1 MTVFS
6 TYNLHRTETLLYN
19 CYRVQISSR
28 LLQLFRHRFITKCLL
43 HIYVKQYQLFVGF
56 KNLVSVSNRVLL
68 LTVGNKVWSND
79 TIPTLPLIFPN
90 TVYPTLDI
98 YTHQSFGCSFICG
111 SLSLGCRS
119 AKSWFNPSHIHPLS
133 TPPSPSL
140 SLTCPGSVK
149 GKVFVWEMA
158 VWRVKRMR
166 RTDTYYKHMQA
177 YMHTFTN
184 KHRHIL
190 REAAVWWTALAFGRR
205 HDKVVERSGRERRR
219 VAHWMERWRG
229 VKGIREGN
237 VKDQCHQDCGPVFV
251 SVATYH
257 SIVCLLRTRQCA
269 ERVWRGV
276 GWGLVRVRL
285 WISKGK
291 VGERGWGETHGS
303 AIYNIGGGV
312 RLGEGLCVFVCVCCI
327 QRTLL

>member
-1 MTVFS
+1 MLIHLRLALAGLPFS
-6 TYNLHRTETLLYN
+6 QIVIQPIPYSSSLHSS
-19 CYRVQISSR
+19 ISISVSDLSR
-28 LLQLFRHRFITKCLL
+28 LCEGKGFRVGDGCLKSEENETHRY
-43 HIYVKQYQLFVGF
+43 IY
-56 KNLVSVSNRVLL
+56 
-68 LTVGNKVWSND
+68 
-79 TIPTLPLIFPN
+79 
-90 TVYPTLDI
+90 
-98 YTHQSFGCSFICG
+98 
-111 SLSLGCRS
+111 
-119 AKSWFNPSHIHPLS
+119 
-133 TPPSPSL
+133 
-140 SLTCPGSVK
+140 
-149 GKVFVWEMA
+149 
-158 VWRVKRMR
+158 KRM
-166 RTDTYYKHMQA
+166 QA
-177 YMHTFTN
+177 HMHTFTN

-327 QRTLL
+327 LIVTGKVWLFAANVVHAHS

>member
-166 RTDTYYKHMQA
+166 RTDTY
-177 YMHTFTN
+177 TN
-184 KHRHIL
+184 TCRRTCTHSQINTGTSSVRQPCDGQH
-190 REAAVWWTALAFGRR
+190 WHLAG
-205 HDKVVERSGRERRR
+205 GTI
-219 VAHWMERWRG
+219 RW
-229 VKGIREGN
+229 
-237 VKDQCHQDCGPVFV
+237 
-251 SVATYH
+251 
-257 SIVCLLRTRQCA
+257 
-269 ERVWRGV
+269 WRGV
-276 GWGLVRVRL
+276 GERE
-285 WISKGK
+285 
-291 VGERGWGETHGS
+291 GE
-303 AIYNIGGGV
+303 
-312 RLGEGLCVFVCVCCI
+312 
-327 QRTLL
+327 